1 MPTYTGIV
9 DSNGDFTIPF
19 SSKYNA
25 GQKIT
30 VVAEKDGATKSIE
43 IYAPSSAIGAS
54 IEVSGSMLNFPLN
67 VGDVT
72 INMAGRLQDYAFSCV
87 NASAT
92 YNNFLGRAAT
102 SITLVGCTELGV
114 RCFEYSSVNINNI
127 LSTPTLIKIDNYAF
141 AYVRRSQAVSIPP
154 GKTWGIYVFDSSLI
168 TEATFQS
175 GVAIIPIGMFY
186 QCAALEKVS
195 IPATV
200 TEIQNLAF
208 ASCAKLSEITVLAT
222 TPPIITSD
230 LLRSSKSTGVIKVPS
245 ESLAAYKTAPNWSAF
260 ASRIQ
265 AI

>member
-1 MPTYTGIV
+1 MAIYTGV
-9 DSNGDFTIPF
+9 ADANGDFNIPF
-19 SSKYNA
+19 SANYTG
-25 GQKIT
+25 GQKVT
-30 VVAEKDGATKSIE
+30 VTAEKDGATKSIE
-43 IYAPSSAIGAS
+43 IHAPSSAIGAS

-87 NASAT
+87 NALAT
-92 YNNFLGRAAT
+92 YNNFLGRTAT

-127 LSTPTLIKIDNYAF
+127 LSTPTLIKINEYAF
-141 AYVRRSQAVSIPP
+141 ANVRRSQAVSIPP
-154 GKTWGIYVFDSSLI
+154 GKTWGIYVFDSALI

-175 GVAIIPIGMFY
+175 GVTIIPIGMFY
-186 QCAALEKVS
+186 QCASLEKIS

-200 TEIQNLAF
+200 TEIQGLAF
-208 ASCAKLSEITVLAT
+208 ASCPKLSEITVLAT

-230 LLRSSKSTGVIKVPS
+230 LLRSSKSNGVIKVPAAS
-245 ESLAAYKTAPNWSAF
+245 VAAYKAAPNWSAF